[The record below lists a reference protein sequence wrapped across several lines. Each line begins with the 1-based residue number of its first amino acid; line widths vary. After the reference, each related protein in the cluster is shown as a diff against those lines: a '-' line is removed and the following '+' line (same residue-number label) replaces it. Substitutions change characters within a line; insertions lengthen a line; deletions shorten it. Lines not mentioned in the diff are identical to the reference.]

1 MRSVP
6 ICGGRTWGLAWLKT
20 ILVICCILLL
30 PSPVAANIGKVIGVE
45 QGAQITR
52 AGKSQP
58 LRAGMTV
65 ASGDAIST
73 DGSGLVQLVFD
84 DETKIAIGPNARMQ
98 LDVTMLRGNR
108 KAKNFAIQ
116 ALGGSFRFISGK
128 SKKRAYSIQTPT
140 ATMAVRGTTFDL
152 WVVPGTQ
159 SAMMVLQGR
168 VEMCGQS
175 GNCQETG
182 RKCSLLAT
190 TQSGNIGRPTDEES
204 YEKAVKNGFPFVQ
217 SQQQLQV
224 PLQVDVSGCGRDAVP
239 PLQQRSETRAS
250 TPERGEVKS
259 AAESA
264 PQNEARASSGSASPG
279 RPGSTGSGNG
289 GSVGGSTGSGN
300 GNGGNIGGNGSSD
313 SGTGGNVGTDTGGGN
328 GRGGSIGGGS
338 GSGSAGSGGTIGS
351 GGTDGFG
358 GDAGSGGTGGNGGN
372 SG

>member
-1 MRSVP
+1 M
-6 ICGGRTWGLAWLKT
+6 AWLKA
-20 ILVICCILLL
+20 IVVVCCILLL

-45 QGAQITR
+45 QGAQLTR

-65 ASGDAIST
+65 ASGDSIST
-73 DGSGLVQLVFD
+73 DGSGLVQLIFD

-175 GNCQETG
+175 GNCLETG

-190 TQSGNIGRPTDEES
+190 TQNGNIGRPVDEES
-204 YEKAVKNGFPFVQ
+204 YEQAVNNGFPFVQ

-250 TPERGEVKS
+250 DPERGEVKS
-259 AAESA
+259 AAASA
-264 PQNEARASSGSASPG
+264 PQNEARASSGGGST
-279 RPGSTGSGNG
+279 GSTGSGNG

-313 SGTGGNVGTDTGGGN
+313 SGTGGNIGAGSGTGN

-338 GSGSAGSGGTIGS
+338 GSGGAGSGGTIGS

-358 GDAGSGGTGGNGGN
+358 GGAGSGGAGSGGAGGNGGN
-372 SG
+372 SGQGQ